1 MKLND
6 EQRERLAN
14 RLIQKLREDG
24 LIEVKGSESD
34 LIELIRTVLSDFESA
49 AAAVE
54 QAVHKLM
61 DQYSGQIQ
69 SSNLDSQQLYAMMRK
84 QVAKEKK
91 FELDPEEQVNQMAHR
106 IHDGLYHDDLVD
118 YPDEDKA
125 LRQIKATLNQTL
137 HVEDELDERVRDKI
151 RSLKRSVPEGSP
163 EWNALYRKYMD
174 EELYKK
180 RL

>member
-14 RLIQKLREDG
+14 RVIHKLREEG
-24 LIEVKGSESD
+24 LIEAKGSEAD
-34 LIELIRTVLSDFESA
+34 LIEIARAVLSDFEGA
-49 AAAVE
+49 TVAIE

-69 SSNLDSQQLYAMMRK
+69 SSNLDTQQLYAMMRK
-84 QVAKEKK
+84 QVAKEKN
-91 FELDPEEQVNQMAHR
+91 FEMDPEEQVNQIAHQ
-106 IHDGLYHDDLVD
+106 IHDGLYHEDLVD
-118 YPDEDKA
+118 YTDEDKA
-125 LRQIKATLNQTL
+125 LRQIKATLNQAL
-137 HVEDELDERVRDKI
+137 NVEDELDDRVRQKI
-151 RSLKRSVPEGSP
+151 GSLKRSVPEGSP

-174 EELYKK
+174 EELDKK